1 MKKLNIFVMN
11 MMYMYMCSMDML
23 CYAIFSNV
31 LSVRRMKGCLS

>member
-1 MKKLNIFVMN
+1 MKKLNAVVMN
-11 MMYMYMCSMDML
+11 MMDMYMCSMGMR